1 MGKVGRSGRPTTAV
15 RVCVFFWIEGY
26 FLGGCDA
33 SFACL
38 LDGGSGKG

>member
-15 RVCVFFWIEGY
+15 RVVFFWIERY

-33 SFACL
+33 PFACL
-38 LDGGSGKG
+38 LDGGSGKA